1 MYSPNYEITASD
13 NVNGYATNL
22 GNYGVT
28 YTYDLSITNGG
39 KKTRYFTYQPTTES
53 NIIVYTEQKGAK
65 SDYAFIKNSYK
76 KFEPDIMS
84 VVELPAGKT
93 TEFSVNVVLPVNY
106 NGGIRNAFVIL
117 DKADALDFDTAYSR
131 HKEYKEVS
139 PINGRYLSEYK
150 DKLPEATYNAFY
162 GTFDDYEVIDCG
174 KFYAVRWCIWDSETN
189 NNAWWLVNHVY
200 ILDDDFNITGSYTHK
215 SLPVGMSWNNG
226 RLYVKTA
233 WDGIY
238 STEDGTEYRAESITE
253 LPQNE
258 WVYHP
263 KSITFG
269 DYLDSKTAP
278 HKINISGYVTE
289 LTDGEYKILYEAIKD
304 IPLRS
309 YMRYSGG
316 TTGMPY
322 ISLDDQ
328 TVGRGLIG
336 GIYHEGEYYAL
347 TSTDDYIKTDKLL
360 KYFLYMGENADKNE
374 LNISDWAYSDIKT
387 AMEYGIADTR
397 LITYGGPRDVTRGIT
412 RMEFCRLA
420 KNTLL
425 LTAPL
430 YMDAEADNGF
440 SDINNT
446 EDALLASQLAALG
459 IINGYEDGTFRP
471 DSSITRQEAAVIL
484 SRMLGVF
491 EMKEKT
497 EIAYADIGAIQDWA
511 RDGVSNAAAYGIMN
525 GVDNNRFDPE
535 GTYTVEQSIVT
546 MLREFNAM
554 TDNGELMISVENV
567 PHKTGESYVLYRE
580 GYRNGRIELCV
591 YETEEDSVLVNEFP
605 GVLTVSGS
613 FNNDRKYYLSD
624 SGWVW
629 FESGYSN
636 ISNNARV
643 IFAEGR
649 Y

>member
-1 MYSPNYEITASD
+1 
-13 NVNGYATNL
+13 
-22 GNYGVT
+22 
-28 YTYDLSITNGG
+28 
-39 KKTRYFTYQPTTES
+39 
-53 NIIVYTEQKGAK
+53 
-65 SDYAFIKNSYK
+65 
-76 KFEPDIMS
+76 
-84 VVELPAGKT
+84 
-93 TEFSVNVVLPVNY
+93 
-106 NGGIRNAFVIL
+106 
-117 DKADALDFDTAYSR
+117 
-131 HKEYKEVS
+131 
-139 PINGRYLSEYK
+139 
-150 DKLPEATYNAFY
+150 
-162 GTFDDYEVIDCG
+162 
-174 KFYAVRWCIWDSETN
+174 SETN
-189 NNAWWLVNHVY
+189 RNAWWLVNHVY

-215 SLPVGMSWNNG
+215 SLPVGMSWSNG

-238 STEDGTEYRAESITE
+238 STGDGKDYRAESITE

-289 LTDGEYKILYEAIKD
+289 LTDNEYIILYEAIKD

-309 YMRYSGG
+309 YMRHSGG

-328 TVGRGLIG
+328 TVGRGLTG
-336 GIYHEGEYYAL
+336 GIYHGGEYYAL
-347 TSTDDYIKTDKLL
+347 TSSEDYSKVDKLL
-360 KYFLYMGENADKNE
+360 NYFLYMGENADRNE

-412 RMEFCRLA
+412 RIEFCRLA

-440 SDINNT
+440 SDIYDT
-446 EDALLASQLAALG
+446 EDALLASKLAELG
-459 IINGYEDGTFRP
+459 IIYGYEDGTFRP
-471 DSSITRQEAAVIL
+471 ENGITRQEAAVIL

-491 EMKEKT
+491 GMTAEADT
-497 EIAYADIGAIQDWA
+497 QYADMTEVQDWA
-511 RDGVSNAAAYGIMN
+511 RDGVSVTAAYGIMN
-525 GVDNNRFDPE
+525 GVDNNCFDPD
-535 GTYTVEQSIVT
+535 GTYTIEQSIVT

-591 YETEEDSVLVNEFP
+591 YETEPDSAIVNDFP
-605 GVLTVSGS
+605 GVVTVSGS

-636 ISNNARV
+636 ISNNASV